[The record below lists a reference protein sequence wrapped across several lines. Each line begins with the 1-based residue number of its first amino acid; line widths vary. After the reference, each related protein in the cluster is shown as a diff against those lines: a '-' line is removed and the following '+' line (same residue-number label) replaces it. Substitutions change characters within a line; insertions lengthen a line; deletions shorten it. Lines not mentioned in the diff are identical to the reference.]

1 MGKFND
7 FDDDDFRNRKYINQH
22 PQFYLKAVYVPE
34 RDIYVLRPFI
44 YVNTGE
50 DSRPDFI
57 ESPVKER
64 HVIQYKREWQDFLAK
79 TKMPRKEYTREE
91 MMSVSDYRDKY
102 EYNVSIVKIPKDN
115 PDYQRI
121 VSDFSI
127 KLRPDA
133 LFALRRLD
141 GVEEPEPENTPS
153 SVEKQE
159 PQSDDKL
166 GAILT
171 VLRSLVGQVGDLA
184 ERVQTIENKQ
194 KEA

>member
-1 MGKFND
+1 MGKYND
-7 FDDDDFRNRKYINQH
+7 LDDDDFRNRKYINQH

-44 YVNTGE
+44 YVNAGE
-50 DSRPDFI
+50 RGSPDFV

-64 HVIQYKREWQDFLAK
+64 HMIQYKTEWQDFLAK

-91 MMSVSDYRDKY
+91 MMCVSDYRDKY
-102 EYNVSIVKIPKDN
+102 ENNVSIVKIPEDN

-121 VSDFSI
+121 ISDFSI

-141 GVEEPEPENTPS
+141 GVEEPENIPS

-159 PQSDDKL
+159 SQSDDKMD
-166 GAILT
+166 AVLT
-171 VLRSLVGQVGDLA
+171 VLRSLVGQVGNLA